1 MRTSNRFAIAI
12 HALSLLG
19 CIEEGEA
26 TSEWMSESIGVNPVV
41 VRNILG
47 KLRRAGLVRTQQG
60 TAGAHLTRPLA
71 QINLRDIYHAVE
83 DEAEIFGR
91 HLHPNPACPVGMQIP
106 TTLTRIFNSSQEAM
120 ESHLASITLA
130 QIVQQLKSEDMTY

>member
-26 TSEWMSESIGVNPVV
+26 TSEWMAESIGVNPVV

-60 TAGAHLTRPLA
+60 TAGAHLTRPLS
-71 QINLRDIYHAVE
+71 QITLRDIYHAVE
-83 DEAEIFGR
+83 DEGELFGR

-106 TTLTRIFNSSQEAM
+106 STLNRVFDAAQEAM
-120 ESHLASITLA
+120 EAHLASTTMA
-130 QIVQQLKSEDMTY
+130 QIVQELKTAHEK